1 MRPYFRPLIVVT
13 SALALASL
21 FSYAAI
27 EFTEPEKKTK
37 KNPDLPFSDGLR
49 TIRVQ
54 HGVEETKKT
63 AGSGQTAD
71 TRAAPGS
78 KAHEP
83 SGILFC
89 GEGKM
94 INHQGLPDAEELKN
108 IEAFNKACHE
118 AFGGDP
124 RKLMALAGFYHMGIG
139 TEKNEAEAA
148 RIHSIGAEKGDAEC
162 QFLFGFE
169 IMLGVGVKKDPA
181 AGLAWVRKAADQ
193 KLPEAE
199 YLLHQTY
206 AEGAE
211 VATDKT
217 EARKWLMRAAEH
229 GHHDARADLAEE
241 ILEEKDR
248 KRAKSVPTW
257 VRSGAMLGHARSCY
271 IMGYIYS
278 VGFGVDSDP
287 VEAVAWR
294 LVLLNIHDEDN
305 ARSWKIDYFG
315 LGEPNQTKAEER
327 AKELSGQRK
336 YVSPFARNPAD
347 IIAEKKDFA
356 ATKLEAEK
364 GEVIAQHR
372 LAVLY
377 HLGRGTE
384 KDETEAARW
393 CRKAA
398 EQGLPVAQYTLGQT
412 LRLGEGVSP
421 NLKEAFAWYMQA
433 AKQGNIDAE
442 HALSVCYQLGDG
454 VTTNEEE
461 ARKWRRLAAEHGEP
475 RSQCNLGNDHYDK
488 VPDIANDAI
497 AARWYRLAAEQFHPK
512 GGYSLGLCYL
522 TGRGVPQNKIEGL
535 AWMFTSAENL
545 APEFKDGLVN
555 IMNDFTE
562 DEIKKA
568 QSRSDELFKECIAKH
583 EAAKDKAPSATLR

>member
-1 MRPYFRPLIVVT
+1 MRSYHRPLLVVF

-21 FSYAAI
+21 MSYAAI
-27 EFTEPEKKTK
+27 ELTEPENKTK
-37 KNPDLPFSDGLR
+37 KDPHLPFGDGLR

-54 HGVEETKKT
+54 RAIVETTKNTGSGKT
-63 AGSGQTAD
+63 A
-71 TRAAPGS
+71 PGRS
-78 KAHEP
+78 ELERNSHSSDER
-83 SGILFC
+83 SFC
-89 GEGKM
+89 GEGKVIYLDQM
-94 INHQGLPDAEELKN
+94 GTEEPKN
-108 IEAFNKACHE
+108 VAAFQKACNE

-124 RKLMALAGFYHMGIG
+124 RKLMALASFYLMGIG
-139 TEKNEAEAA
+139 TQKNEAEAA
-148 RIHSIGAEKGDAEC
+148 RIHWIGAEKGDAEC
-162 QFLFGFE
+162 QFVFASELLQG
-169 IMLGVGVKKDPA
+169 LGVKKDPA
-181 AGLAWVRKAADQ
+181 AGLAWLLKAADQ
-193 KLPEAE
+193 KLPAAE

-211 VATDKT
+211 VATDKS
-217 EARKWLMRAAEH
+217 EARKWLLLAAEH
-229 GHHDARADLAEE
+229 GHHEARADLAEE

-248 KRAKSVPTW
+248 KRAKSVLTW
-257 VRSGAMLGHARSCY
+257 VRPGAMAGHARSCY

-287 VEAVAWR
+287 VESMAWR
-294 LVLLNIHDEDN
+294 LVMLNIHDEDN

-372 LAVLY
+372 LAVFY
-377 HLGRGTE
+377 HLGRGTA
-384 KDETEAARW
+384 KDENEAARW

-421 NLKEAFAWYMQA
+421 DLKEAFAWYMKA

-442 HALSVCYQLGDG
+442 HAVSVCYQEGDG
-454 VTTNEEE
+454 VKANEEE
-461 ARKWRRLAAEHGEP
+461 AKKWRRLAAEHGEP

-512 GGYSLGLCYL
+512 GGFSLGLCYL
-522 TGRGVPQNKIEGL
+522 TGRGVPEDRIEGL
-535 AWMFTSAENL
+535 AWMLTSA
-545 APEFKDGLVN
+545 DGLTPDLKDSLIIIV
-555 IMNDFTE
+555 NDFTE
-562 DEIKKA
+562 DEIKTASTRSKQLA
-568 QSRSDELFKECIAKH
+568 AECRAKLKSPTASR
-583 EAAKDKAPSATLR
+583 

>member
-1 MRPYFRPLIVVT
+1 MRSYHRPLIVVF
-13 SALALASL
+13 SALGLATL
-21 FSYAAI
+21 LSYAAI
-27 EFTEPEKKTK
+27 ELTEPAKPPVEVPFCHSTSVSIPLKPSKDREEAETFARAKT
-37 KNPDLPFSDGLR
+37 D
-49 TIRVQ
+49 
-54 HGVEETKKT
+54 
-63 AGSGQTAD
+63 AD
-71 TRAAPGS
+71 
-78 KAHEP
+78 
-83 SGILFC
+83 
-89 GEGKM
+89 
-94 INHQGLPDAEELKN
+94 D
-108 IEAFNKACHE
+108 
-118 AFGGDP
+118 GDP
-124 RKLMALAGFYHMGIG
+124 AKLMVLANCYFLGIG
-139 TEKNEAEAA
+139 TTKDENAAA
-148 RIHSIGAEKGDAEC
+148 RLHKLGAEKGDALC
-162 QFLFGFE
+162 QFTFGHE
-169 IMLGVGVKKDPA
+169 LMVGAGVKKDPA
-181 AGLAWVRKAADQ
+181 AAIAWLRKAADQ

-206 AEGAE
+206 ADGAE
-211 VATDKT
+211 VATDKS
-217 EARKWLMRAAEH
+217 EARKWLLRAAEH

-257 VRSGAMLGHARSCY
+257 VRPGAMAGHARSCY

-287 VEAVAWR
+287 VESMAWR
-294 LVLLNIHDEDN
+294 LVMLNIHDEDN

-315 LGEPNQTKAEER
+315 LGEANQAKAEER

-372 LAVLY
+372 LAVFY

-421 NLKEAFAWYMQA
+421 DLKEAFAWYMKA

-442 HALSVCYQLGDG
+442 HAVSVCYQEGDG
-454 VTTNEEE
+454 VKANEEE
-461 ARKWRRLAAEHGEP
+461 AKKWRRLAAEHGEP
-475 RSQCNLGNDHYDK
+475 RSQCNLGNDYYGAG
-488 VPDIANDAI
+488 PDVAQDTL
-497 AARWYRLAAEQFHPK
+497 AARWYRKAAEQLHPK

-522 TGRGVPQNKIEGL
+522 IGRGVPEDKIEGL
-535 AWMFTSAENL
+535 AWMFTSA
-545 APEFKDGLVN
+545 DGLTPDLKDSLIIIV
-555 IMNDFTE
+555 NDFTE

-568 QSRSDELFKECIAKH
+568 STRSKQLAAECRAKLKSSAASR
-583 EAAKDKAPSATLR
+583 

>member
-1 MRPYFRPLIVVT
+1 MRPYVRPLIVVT

-21 FSYAAI
+21 MSYAAI
-27 EFTEPEKKTK
+27 ELTEPEPKQPDKGVGICGGVEQLSIYFEAASMTKKIADSKKTEITLTEREK
-37 KNPDLPFSDGLR
+37 ESSRSTGM
-49 TIRVQ
+49 
-54 HGVEETKKT
+54 
-63 AGSGQTAD
+63 
-71 TRAAPGS
+71 
-78 KAHEP
+78 
-83 SGILFC
+83 LFC

-94 INHQGLPDAEELKN
+94 PSPSGPTSEEIKN
-108 IEAFNKACHE
+108 IKAFKNARSEAFD
-118 AFGGDP
+118 GDP
-124 RKLMALAGFYHMGIG
+124 RKLMALAYFHLMGIG

-148 RIHSIGAEKGDAEC
+148 RIYSIGAKKGDAEC
-162 QFLFGFE
+162 QFVFGCE
-169 IMLGVGVKKDPA
+169 LLQGLGVKKDPA
-181 AGLAWVRKAADQ
+181 AGLAWLRKAADQ
-193 KLPEAE
+193 KQPNAE
-199 YLLHQTY
+199 YLLHATY
-206 AEGAE
+206 AEGVE
-211 VATDKT
+211 VETDKT
-217 EARKWLMRAAEH
+217 EARKWLLLAAEH

-287 VEAVAWR
+287 VESMAWR
-294 LVLLNIHDEDN
+294 LVMLNIHDEDN

-347 IIAEKKDFA
+347 IIAEKEDFA

-421 NLKEAFAWYMQA
+421 DLKEAFAWYMKA

-442 HALSVCYQLGDG
+442 HAVSVCYQEGDG
-454 VTTNEEE
+454 VKANEEE
-461 ARKWRRLAAEHGEP
+461 AKKWRRLAAEHGEP

-522 TGRGVPQNKIEGL
+522 TGRGVPEDRIEGL
-535 AWMFTSAENL
+535 AWMLTSA
-545 APEFKDGLVN
+545 DGLTPELKDSLIIIV
-555 IMNDFTE
+555 NDFAE

-568 QSRSDELFKECIAKH
+568 STRSKQLAAECRAKLKSSAASR
-583 EAAKDKAPSATLR
+583 

>member
-1 MRPYFRPLIVVT
+1 MRPTLRPLIVVF
-13 SALALASL
+13 SSLALASL
-21 FSYAAI
+21 ISYAAI
-27 EFTEPEKKTK
+27 ELTEPEKKTK
-37 KNPDLPFSDGLR
+37 KNPDLPFSDRLR

-54 HGVEETKKT
+54 QSVEEKKNT
-63 AGSGQTAD
+63 AGSGKTAD
-71 TRAAPGS
+71 TRAVAGS
-78 KAHEP
+78 KSHEP
-83 SGILFC
+83 SGILIC

-108 IEAFNKACHE
+108 IEAFNKACNE

-124 RKLMALAGFYHMGIG
+124 RKLIALAGFYHMGIG

-148 RIHSIGAEKGDAEC
+148 RIHSIGADKGDAEC

-169 IMLGVGVKKDPA
+169 IMLGVGVKKDSA
-181 AGLAWVRKAADQ
+181 AGLAWVRRAADQ

-206 AEGAE
+206 ADGAE
-211 VATDKT
+211 VATDKS
-217 EARKWLMRAAEH
+217 EARKWLLRAAEH

-257 VRSGAMLGHARSCY
+257 VRPGAMAGHARSCY

-287 VEAVAWR
+287 VESMAWR
-294 LVLLNIHDEDN
+294 LVMLNIHDEDN

-315 LGEPNQTKAEER
+315 LGEANQAKAEER

-372 LAVLY
+372 LAVFY

-421 NLKEAFAWYMQA
+421 DLKEAFVWYMKA

-442 HALSVCYQLGDG
+442 HALSVCYQEGDG
-454 VTTNEEE
+454 VKANEEE

-475 RSQCNLGNDHYDK
+475 RSQCNLGNDYYGAG
-488 VPDIANDAI
+488 PDVAQDTL
-497 AARWYRLAAEQFHPK
+497 AARWYRKAAEQLHPK

-522 TGRGVPQNKIEGL
+522 IGRGVPEDKIEGL
-535 AWMFTSAENL
+535 AWMFTSA
-545 APEFKDGLVN
+545 DGLTPDLKDSLIIIV
-555 IMNDFTE
+555 NDFTE

-568 QSRSDELFKECIAKH
+568 STRSKQLAAECRAKLKSSAASR
-583 EAAKDKAPSATLR
+583 